1 MKKPPRVERVRLREA
16 ERQARAAQM
25 SDSQDEPTPLFQ
37 EPQRVSPSLSEKDTL
52 STAIRARLGN
62 FEVIRDYL
70 VRNGVATI
78 ESAPRMGPPFPPPSS
93 TVPQHYQPRPQAHQ
107 QQRSQPHQP
116 PHQQHHVPPHQPQ
129 HQQHHVP
136 PHHQN
141 HAQPHLQQQHASTSR
156 NPTMSDPRLETRRPR
171 QHDLNASH
179 VGVNNRRPTNSRPGE
194 HLRSSAHF
202 GSTHSDKHID
212 SQHAPTNGQAY
223 AHGRPQTF
231 PPFHTQPPAKL
242 DAQTPAQLPAQ
253 PQARPQGNPTIRPGP
268 SGIGPSHP
276 QRSAVRP
283 NPYPLKPS
291 NRPMNH
297 TATTSRGPM
306 PKVPISGNLEKTE
319 KKILPDMTAPLPV
332 PGENTENKPQR
343 TPTTEDEV
351 SNDFFKLSYKF

>member
-1 MKKPPRVERVRLREA
+1 MVSLPLNLLLGWDHRFRLHL
-16 ERQARAAQM
+16 Q
-25 SDSQDEPTPLFQ
+25 LFHNII
-37 EPQRVSPSLSEKDTL
+37 S
-52 STAIRARLGN
+52 
-62 FEVIRDYL
+62 
-70 VRNGVATI
+70 
-78 ESAPRMGPPFPPPSS
+78 
-93 TVPQHYQPRPQAHQ
+93 
-107 QQRSQPHQP
+107 
-116 PHQQHHVPPHQPQ
+116 HVPKHISNNAANRTS
-129 HQQHHVP
+129 HRISNIMYLRI
-136 PHHQN
+136 N
-141 HAQPHLQQQHASTSR
+141 HSISNIMYLRIIKITPNRIYNNNMPAQANLGCRTGMIR

-343 TPTTEDEV
+343 TPTTEDEEE
-351 SNDFFKLSYKF
+351 FFMTF

>member
-1 MKKPPRVERVRLREA
+1 
-16 ERQARAAQM
+16 
-25 SDSQDEPTPLFQ
+25 
-37 EPQRVSPSLSEKDTL
+37 
-52 STAIRARLGN
+52 
-62 FEVIRDYL
+62 
-70 VRNGVATI
+70 
-78 ESAPRMGPPFPPPSS
+78 
-93 TVPQHYQPRPQAHQ
+93 
-107 QQRSQPHQP
+107 
-116 PHQQHHVPPHQPQ
+116 
-129 HQQHHVP
+129 
-136 PHHQN
+136 
-141 HAQPHLQQQHASTSR
+141 
-156 NPTMSDPRLETRRPR
+156 MSDPRLETRRPR

-194 HLRSSAHF
+194 HLRPSAHF

-291 NRPMNH
+291 NRPM
-297 TATTSRGPM
+297 
-306 PKVPISGNLEKTE
+306 
-319 KKILPDMTAPLPV
+319 DMTAPLPV

-351 SNDFFKLSYKF
+351 SNDSFKLSYKF